1 MKSALVSQSF
11 DPKATQLE
19 QFLIVWHDPVLYI
32 LLKKIQVLLG
42 KYVCTYL
49 LPKVGSTPRPD
60 LNYFYTESLEDSE
73 ETDDQDCGH
82 WKNTMY
88 QSKETMNSY
97 TSGKTSS
104 MIRDDW
110 ANSI

>member
-1 MKSALVSQSF
+1 M
-11 DPKATQLE
+11 
-19 QFLIVWHDPVLYI
+19 
-32 LLKKIQVLLG
+32 
-42 KYVCTYL
+42 
-49 LPKVGSTPRPD
+49 PKVCSTPRPD

-73 ETDDQDCGH
+73 ETDDQDGLH

>member
-1 MKSALVSQSF
+1 M
-11 DPKATQLE
+11 
-19 QFLIVWHDPVLYI
+19 
-32 LLKKIQVLLG
+32 
-42 KYVCTYL
+42 
-49 LPKVGSTPRPD
+49 PKVCSTPRPD

>member
-1 MKSALVSQSF
+1 MSQNF
-11 DPKATQLE
+11 DPKAQYLKATQLE

-60 LNYFYTESLEDSE
+60 LNYFYTESLEESE

-82 WKNTMY
+82 WKKYRNNELPY
-88 QSKETMNSY
+88 FWQ
-97 TSGKTSS
+97 
-104 MIRDDW
+104 DL
-110 ANSI
+110 

>member
-1 MKSALVSQSF
+1 MLPFQNSHTILKSWLQIFSYRNAKANLELQKMWRYDINLKINFLFLKSALVSQSF

-49 LPKVGSTPRPD
+49 LPKVGK
-60 LNYFYTESLEDSE
+60 YT
-73 ETDDQDCGH
+73 
-82 WKNTMY
+82 
-88 QSKETMNSY
+88 
-97 TSGKTSS
+97 
-104 MIRDDW
+104 
-110 ANSI
+110 